1 MKRLF
6 EIELL
11 KLRKNRAIMVI
22 GFLYALISIFLVYKS
37 TGVKTYIDT
46 ETLQFPMIWL
56 TATYMLGFLVIFPAI
71 ISIINTTSEFSYKT
85 TRQHII
91 DGMSRNEFIL
101 SKLISIFIISTV
113 FTLYLILLCL
123 ILGFSKGNYNEFFG
137 EQFSFVLGYFLY
149 LFGILTFVQLICFL
163 LKKTGL
169 SLGIFLLYYLC
180 VEPILYWSLLDKFEI
195 KKFLPL
201 EVFDNLLFSPLKDNS
216 ETIDKLE
223 IPNIVYHMEWK
234 NALISIVYIILFIVI
249 TKTIF
254 NKRDI

>member
-137 EQFSFVLGYFLY
+137 V
-149 LFGILTFVQLICFL
+149 
-163 LKKTGL
+163 
-169 SLGIFLLYYLC
+169 
-180 VEPILYWSLLDKFEI
+180 
-195 KKFLPL
+195 
-201 EVFDNLLFSPLKDNS
+201 
-216 ETIDKLE
+216 TI
-223 IPNIVYHMEWK
+223 
-234 NALISIVYIILFIVI
+234 
-249 TKTIF
+249 
-254 NKRDI
+254 